1 MLASERGEWHDLQL
15 RAVVAGSWQVKAEPP
30 ILDVFAWTF
39 DKFLFPS
46 LFG

>member
-1 MLASERGEWHDLQL
+1 MYMQL
-15 RAVVAGSWQVKAEPP
+15 RAVVAGSLQIRAEPP
-30 ILDVFAWTF
+30 TLDVFEWTF